1 MSNTTDPAD
10 IPDFNKV
17 FNDSE
22 EAFSRAWNMPIGAS
36 RRRPKKIPPESL
48 ITPEDRDVRGY
59 DLWGDLVVTRESA
72 RPFED
77 RVPMQVT
84 AGRYVCKPVI
94 GQLQKLFDAR
104 GPTPYFCL
112 VMVVAV
118 GQHKG
123 KIVPWYWPYPG
134 KGDDDF
140 WRDCGAAGFDLDHM
154 DLGCGFA
161 GGGLHVVVRKVR
173 KGKEWCCEVS
183 SVTKLASIIPEAIW
197 PTVADKP
204 SVRRAQSRALA
215 IRSAVAAAASLNAG
229 GAVHEKHENDNNE
242 KIR

>member
-1 MSNTTDPAD
+1 MSNTTGPAD

-17 FNDSE
+17 FNESE
-22 EAFSRAWNMPIGAS
+22 EDFFRAWNMPIGAS

-59 DLWGDLVVTRESA
+59 DLWGDLVVTREFA
-72 RPFED
+72 RPFGD

-94 GQLQKLFDAR
+94 GQLQKSREAR

-123 KIVPWYWPYPG
+123 KIVPWSWPYPG

-140 WRDCGAAGFDLDHM
+140 WRDCRAAGIDPNDM
-154 DLGCGFA
+154 DLGCDFA
-161 GGGLHVVVRKVR
+161 GGGLHVVVREVR

-183 SVTKLASIIPEAIW
+183 SVTKLSSVIPEAIW
-197 PTVADKP
+197 PTEADKP
-204 SVRRAQSRALA
+204 SVRWAQSRALA
-215 IRSAVAAAASLNAG
+215 TRSAVAAAASLNAG
-229 GAVHEKHENDNNE
+229 VASHQQHANDDNE
-242 KIR
+242 KVR

>member
-1 MSNTTDPAD
+1 MSNTTGPAD

-17 FNDSE
+17 IEESE
-22 EAFSRAWNMPIGAS
+22 EDFFRDWNTPIGAK
-36 RRRPKKIPPESL
+36 RRRTKKVPPESL

-94 GQLQKLFDAR
+94 GQLQKLFEAR

-118 GQHKG
+118 GPHKG
-123 KIVPWYWPYPG
+123 KIVPW
-134 KGDDDF
+134 
-140 WRDCGAAGFDLDHM
+140 
-154 DLGCGFA
+154 
-161 GGGLHVVVRKVR
+161 
-173 KGKEWCCEVS
+173 
-183 SVTKLASIIPEAIW
+183 
-197 PTVADKP
+197 
-204 SVRRAQSRALA
+204 
-215 IRSAVAAAASLNAG
+215 
-229 GAVHEKHENDNNE
+229 
-242 KIR
+242 